1 MKKSIKWIIA
11 AAVSVLLFAGVYG
24 LYVFLSNT
32 YALDPFAGNAQSQT
46 NAVDK
51 PSGASSQPAQ
61 GKRFQQGR
69 GPGLYRCGCAG
80 RRGKIIRLF
89 WQTHCAEFLGVMV
102 RILHSGNAG
111 FPRSL
116 PEQSRY
122 TVLMVNATDGYQETL
137 ESAKSFIEEAGYTF
151 PVLYD
156 TKMEAVSAYGA
167 FGLPMTVFIDKEGKV
182 VAYANGMLSAE
193 NLEKGMQMIQ

>member
-51 PSGASSQPAQ
+51 PSGASSQTEQEDASSRVEAPDFTVVDAQ
-61 GKRFQQGR
+61 EEEVKLSDYFGKPIVLNFWASWCGYCIQEMPDFQEAYLNNPDIQ
-69 GPGLYRCGCAG
+69 
-80 RRGKIIRLF
+80 F
-89 WQTHCAEFLGVMV
+89 
-102 RILHSGNAG
+102 
-111 FPRSL
+111 
-116 PEQSRY
+116 
-122 TVLMVNATDGYQETL
+122 LMVNATDGYQETL

-167 FGLPMTVFIDKEGKV
+167 FGLPMTIFIDKEGKV